1 LQHCEDDKSG
11 TGPEVAAEGVK
22 VLQAVAKLENLKFE
36 LTNLDWSGNRYLK
49 TGAALPDDGL
59 DRLRKFDAIL
69 LDVDNGPPT
78 EPDASRS
85 QSGSTEGGRGL
96 AGMQERVAAVGGAFA
111 AGPTPEG
118 GFQVRL
124 SLPVAARSK

>member
-1 LQHCEDDKSG
+1 VYRCVQE
-11 TGPEVAAEGVK
+11 A
-22 VLQAVAKLENLKFE
+22 
-36 LTNLDWSGNRYLK
+36 LTNALK
-49 TGAALPDDGL
+49 HAPGAMTTVVARNEAG
-59 DRLRKFDAIL
+59 RIQI
-69 LDVDNGPPT
+69 DVDNGPPT
-78 EPDASRS
+78 EPDALRS